1 MKKIFQLTTLVALA
15 LVVFSCTKKEVS
27 TEQFDTT
34 AVVLKAYG
42 PQPVVRGGILR
53 FVGSNLDKVVTV
65 TIPGVDPITPEVVT
79 SGVHSEIRVTVPK
92 DGPDVGYP
100 VLTLADGGTLTGKTL
115 LTYSEPIIL
124 EGFSPLSVYPGDK
137 ITITGDYLNLIHE
150 VVFAGDAIVGEE
162 DFYEHTRY
170 KIVVGVPAE
179 SRTGKIALGTVD
191 QTQIDETTD
200 EGAALLA
207 TLNLIESE
215 DELTV
220 GTATGTFP
228 EEAIKAGSV
237 VTITG
242 SHLMLT
248 EEIQIGNYT
257 VSEFDG
263 DNSKISF
270 PLSELASD
278 GEVVLVMASGVR
290 VPVGTLTTVAPVV
303 SGVTPAPVKNG
314 AVVTL
319 AGSDLDLVTKLDF
332 PNASGVEFAFAEG
345 LITATV
351 PEAAQEGD
359 ITLSLANGKTVT
371 AELTLVKPTI
381 TAVAPTPV
389 PAGENFTVT
398 GTDLDLVK
406 AVAIGEQEMEFEVVS
421 ATELTVKTDAATLGG
436 TLSLTT
442 ANGTVVTFE
451 DDIVFDYGSVTQV
464 TALTEKAAPGESV
477 TMTGSGFNAIES
489 IYIGGV
495 KVTSYSK
502 REDAEMVFLMPEV
515 EPGTYAPEF
524 HLTTGETES
533 PAGFSITYEDGPQ
546 PVEIVLHGS
555 PITLSWS
562 DEAGKFTIMKDTFE
576 QFTAGTKMRFYITGI
591 EGEGQI
597 QINYGNWSSSINF
610 PVPENDGGVI
620 KIKDT
625 SLTLYEVEFDQTLID
640 NCKAN
645 YSQWDQAL
653 NIQGTGISFSKV
665 TAVIPPASPLEP
677 IKSTDIVLV
686 DWDDHGGHNGSW
698 DQPDSWGGVKTELLD
713 DANGG
718 KYLHVTEGGADQLW
732 TVCCN
737 HQSNYTE
744 NVPSWVLDDAS
755 KYVLKIDIKLEG
767 SASAADM
774 TLNPV
779 FGDNWPGGKGAGLF
793 PATTGGEWITVTID
807 LGLTGELDCSSGT
820 NGFMAANVPTG
831 LCLDNF
837 RFSLK

>member
-1 MKKIFQLTTLVALA
+1 MKNIFKLTTLLAAAA
-15 LVVFSCTKKEVS
+15 LVLFSCDKSEVD
-27 TEQFDTT
+27 TNQFDTT

-42 PQPVVRGGILR
+42 PQPVVRGGVLR
-53 FVGSNLDKVVTV
+53 FVGSNLDKVVSV
-65 TIPGVDPITPEVVT
+65 TIPENNVITDIEVVS

-92 DGPDVGYP
+92 ETAAPGVP
-100 VLTLADGGTLTGKTL
+100 VLTLADGTTITGKTQ
-115 LTYSEPIIL
+115 LTYSEPISI
-124 EGFSPLSVYPGDK
+124 ESMSPASVYPGDQV
-137 ITITGDYLNLIHE
+137 TITGEYLNTIHE
-150 VVFAGDAIVGEE
+150 VIFTKDVKVSEA
-162 DFYEHTRY
+162 DFVEHTRY
-170 KIVVGVPAE
+170 KIVVKVPAE
-179 SRTGKIALGTVD
+179 AQTGIVGLGT
-191 QTQIDETTD
+191 IDEATAEED
-200 EGAALLA
+200 VLK
-207 TLNLIESE
+207 TLNIIEIE
-215 DELTV
+215 EELTV
-220 GTATGTFP
+220 GTANGKLAESTL
-228 EEAIKAGSV
+228 KAGAT
-237 VTITG
+237 VTVNG
-242 SHLMLT
+242 DHLKLVDKLMLGFT
-248 EEIQIGNYT
+248 EIEDFTATDAKIT
-257 VSEFDG
+257 FTLPADAADG
-263 DNSKISF
+263 DVI
-270 PLSELASD
+270 
-278 GEVVLVMASGVR
+278 LVMASGVE
-290 VPVGTLTTVAPVV
+290 VVAGAITSVNPVV
-303 SGVTPAPVKNG
+303 SSVAPSPVRPG
-314 AVVTL
+314 AELTI
-319 AGSDLDLVTKLDF
+319 AGSDLDLVNSVQV
-332 PNASGVEFAFAEG
+332 PSGDSSHEWVEFNLTDGKLVF
-345 LITATV
+345 TV
-351 PEAAQEGD
+351 PADATGAD
-359 ITLSLANGKTVT
+359 IVLHKANGTTVAAAYTLVAPTVT
-371 AELTLVKPTI
+371 AVTPL
-381 TAVAPTPV
+381 PV
-389 PAGENFTVT
+389 PAGEDFTVA
-398 GTDLDLVK
+398 GTDLDLVTGVK
-406 AVAIGEQEMEFEVVS
+406 IDDQELKFEVAS
-421 ATELTVKTDAATLGG
+421 ATELTVHTEAATLGG
-436 TLSLTT
+436 TLTVVT
-442 ANGTVVTFE
+442 ANGTEISFETPVT
-451 DDIVFDYGSVTQV
+451 FDYGYVTQV
-464 TALTEKAAPGESV
+464 TSLTDKAAPGETV
-477 TMTGSGFNAIES
+477 TMTGSGFNAIEA

-502 REDAEMVFLMPEV
+502 REDTEMVFLMPEV
-515 EPGTYAPEF
+515 APGTYAPEF

-533 PAGFSITYEDGPQ
+533 PAGVSITYEDGPQ

-591 EGEGQI
+591 DGEGQI

-610 PVPENDGGVI
+610 PVPENDNGVI

-686 DWDDHGGHNGSW
+686 DWDDHGGHNGGW
-698 DQPDSWGGVKTELLD
+698 DQPDGWGGVKTELLD

-718 KYLHVTEGGADQLW
+718 KYLHVTEGGADQMW

-779 FGDNWPGGKGAGLF
+779 FGDNWTGGKGAGLF

-807 LGLTGELDCSSGT
+807 LGLTGALDCSSGT

>member
-1 MKKIFQLTTLVALA
+1 MKKIFQLTSLLAMA
-15 LVVFSCTKKEVS
+15 LVLFSCTKKELS
-27 TEQFDTT
+27 TDQYDS
-34 AVVLKAYG
+34 AVVALKAYG
-42 PQPVVRGGILR
+42 PQPVVRGGVLR
-53 FVGSNLDKVVTV
+53 FVGSNLDKVVSV
-65 TIPGVDPITPEVVT
+65 TIPGVDPLTPEVVT
-79 SGVHSEIRVTVPK
+79 AGVHSEIRVTVPK

-150 VVFAGDAIVGEE
+150 VIYEGDVIVGEE
-162 DFYEHTRY
+162 DFTEHTRY

-179 SRTGKIALGTVD
+179 ARTGKIALGTVD

-228 EEAIKAGSV
+228 EEAIKGGSV

-248 EEIQIGNYT
+248 EEIEMGDYT

-263 DNSKISF
+263 DNSRISF
-270 PLSELASD
+270 ELSELAPD

-290 VPVGTLTTVAPVV
+290 VPIGTLTTV
-303 SGVTPAPVKNG
+303 TPSELAVNPSPVKAG
-314 AVVTL
+314 ATLKVT
-319 AGSDLDLVTKLDF
+319 GKDLDLVDNIAVGGVGLSDYDCNEEGTEISF
-332 PNASGVEFAFAEG
+332 PVPETSVDGDII
-345 LITATV
+345 LIMVNRKQVTV
-351 PEAAQEGD
+351 PF
-359 ITLSLANGKTVT
+359 
-371 AELTLVKPTI
+371 TLVVPTI
-381 TAVAPTPV
+381 TAVNPEEIT
-389 PAGENFTVT
+389 AGDSFTVT

-406 AVAIGEQEMEFEVVS
+406 SVTIGDVACEFTADS
-421 ATELTVKTDAATLGG
+421 ATQLTVTSAATAKTGKVNLI
-436 TLSLTT
+436 LN
-442 ANGTVVTFE
+442 NGKSVSSETEIVV
-451 DDIVFDYGSVTQV
+451 
-464 TALTEKAAPGESV
+464 KAAGKVQVNVLPSSASV
-477 TMTGSGFNAIES
+477 GDEITMEGAGFFAIEA
-489 IYIGGV
+489 IYFGETKI
-495 KVTSYSK
+495 TAYSK
-502 REDAEMVFLMPEV
+502 RTDTEMTFLIPADLET
-515 EPGTYAPEF
+515 GTYAPKF
-524 HLTTGETES
+524 VLTTGEEENCPMSIEIKGAITTVTILDEEHDLGITWS
-533 PAGFSITYEDGPQ
+533 AGFSIGADKFAKVPYGATLHVEYETPDCAEEWYQIQLCENVDGWPKLEIMDGKDVLQFDKGTSSFTQVISDNDLRTLAKSGMGIGGHALVVKKIYFTYEN
-546 PVEIVLHGS
+546 GS
-555 PITLSWS
+555 VDPIFVS
-562 DEAGKFTIMKDTFE
+562 
-576 QFTAGTKMRFYITGI
+576 
-591 EGEGQI
+591 
-597 QINYGNWSSSINF
+597 
-610 PVPENDGGVI
+610 
-620 KIKDT
+620 
-625 SLTLYEVEFDQTLID
+625 
-640 NCKAN
+640 
-645 YSQWDQAL
+645 
-653 NIQGTGISFSKV
+653 
-665 TAVIPPASPLEP
+665 
-677 IKSTDIVLV
+677 DIVLV
-686 DWDDHGGHNGSW
+686 DWDDHGGHNGGW
-698 DQPDSWGGVKTELLD
+698 DQPDSWGGVKTKLLD

-779 FGDNWPGGKGAGLF
+779 FGDNWTGGKGAGLF
-793 PATTGGEWITVTID
+793 PATTGGKWITVTID